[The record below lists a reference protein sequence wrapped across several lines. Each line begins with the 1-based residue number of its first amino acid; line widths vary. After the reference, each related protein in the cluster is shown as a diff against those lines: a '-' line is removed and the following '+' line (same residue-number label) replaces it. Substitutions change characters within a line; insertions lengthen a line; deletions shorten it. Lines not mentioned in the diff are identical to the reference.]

1 MPDFSEFED
10 KAKQLASEHP
20 DQVDEGLKR
29 AGDLADQHTGGRF
42 GDEIQQGEQ
51 RAEDYL
57 GTGGQGGQGGL
68 DQGGQDQGGQDQGG
82 QYGQDQGGQ
91 DQGGQDQYG
100 QDQGQGGSY

>member
-20 DQVDEGLKR
+20 DQVDEGLKH
-29 AGDLADQHTGGRF
+29 AGEFADQRTGGRF

-51 RAEDYL
+51 RAEGYL
-57 GTGGQGGQGGL
+57 GTSDQGGQGQGS
-68 DQGGQDQGGQDQGG
+68 QGGQDQYGQDQYGQD

-91 DQGGQDQYG
+91 DQS
-100 QDQGQGGSY
+100 QGGSY

>member
-29 AGDLADQHTGGRF
+29 AGEFADQRTGGRF

-51 RAEDYL
+51 RAEGYL
-57 GTGGQGGQGGL
+57 GTSDQGGQGQDQYGQDQYGQGGQGQDQYG
-68 DQGGQDQGGQDQGG
+68 QGGQ
-82 QYGQDQGGQ
+82 
-91 DQGGQDQYG
+91 GQDQYG